1 MRTDATTVI
10 ALDVGGSSVKS
21 GVVRAGGRVHRRAY
35 APIDSSGTAE
45 QIVAALQSAIERHMR
60 HIRRGTL
67 RGIAFGFPGPFD
79 YSRGV
84 SYIGDVQKKYD
95 AIYGLDLRAALRG
108 RLGVGD
114 LPIVFRNDAEA
125 AIVGEARYGA
135 ARGYDRL
142 IGVTLGTGC
151 GSAFLERGTPVRSG
165 DRVPPNGELYA
176 ELYHGAMADDLFS
189 ARGLRARLQA
199 TDPAIDNLANAA
211 AAALA
216 GDTRLSAGFAAFGS
230 DLGAFLA
237 PYVRDFGAEIVLVL
251 GGIARSLGLF
261 QSNLASML
269 PVPVLAGALGTD
281 AALLGAADLLLRN
294 RPRISAD
301 EADARG

>member
-1 MRTDATTVI
+1 MSAAIATVI

-21 GVVRAGGRVHRRAY
+21 GVVHADGRVQHQAQT
-35 APIDSSGTAE
+35 PIDSSGAAE
-45 QIVAALQSAIERHMR
+45 PIVTTLQSAIERQLQQVER
-60 HIRRGTL
+60 ETL

-84 SYIGDVQKKYD
+84 SYIGDVQKKYE
-95 AIYGLDLRAALRG
+95 AIYGLDLRAALRP

-135 ARGYDRL
+135 VRGYDRL

-165 DRVPPNGELYA
+165 DHVPPNGELYG
-176 ELYHGAMADDLFS
+176 EPFGGAIADDVFS
-189 ARGLRARLQA
+189 TRGLRARLQA
-199 TDPAIDNLANAA
+199 IDPTIDDLAHAA

-216 GDTRLSAGFAAFGS
+216 GNARLREGFAAFGS

-237 PYVRDFGAEIVLVL
+237 PYVRAFDAEVVLVL
-251 GGIARSLGLF
+251 GGIARSLALF
-261 QSNLASML
+261 QASLARML
-269 PVPVLAGALGTD
+269 PVPAAAGTLGAD
-281 AALLGAADLLLRN
+281 AALLGAADLLLV
-294 RPRISAD
+294 
-301 EADARG
+301 

>member
-1 MRTDATTVI
+1 MPTNMVAVI

-21 GVVRAGGRVHRRAY
+21 GVVRASGRVHRRAY

-45 QIVAALQSAIERHMR
+45 QILVALESAIERH
-60 HIRRGTL
+60 IRRIRPSAL

-79 YSRGV
+79 YANGISYIRGV
-84 SYIGDVQKKYD
+84 QKYES
-95 AIYGLDLRAALRG
+95 IYGLDLRAALQG

-142 IGVTLGTGC
+142 IGVTLGTGL
-151 GSAFLERGTPVRSG
+151 GSAFLDRGAPVRSG

-189 ARGLRARLQA
+189 ARGLRARLQ
-199 TDPAIDNLANAA
+199 TIDPAIDNLANAA
-211 AAALA
+211 AATLA
-216 GDTRLSAGFAAFGS
+216 GDTRLSTGFAAFGS

-251 GGIARSLGLF
+251 GGIARSLSLF

-269 PVPVLAGALGTD
+269 PVPMVAGALGTD
-281 AALLGAADLLLRN
+281 AALLGAAELLLRL
-294 RPRISAD
+294 PAA
-301 EADARG
+301 E